1 MSQSIIHV
9 DDDTFDAEV
18 ISAKVPVLVD
28 FFAEWCGP
36 CKMVGPLLEQV
47 VVEYA
52 GRLKVVKVDVDKS
65 PEAAQRYG
73 VRGIPTMILFKDGT
87 PEATK
92 VGAMTKT
99 QLVAF
104 IESGLQPA

>member
-1 MSQSIIHV
+1 MNPSIIHV
-9 DDDTFDAEV
+9 DDETFDAEV
-18 ISAKVPVLVD
+18 ISAKMPVLVD

-36 CKMVGPLLEQV
+36 CKMVSPLLEQIAA
-47 VVEYA
+47 EYA

-65 PEAAQRYG
+65 PDAAQRYG

-87 PEATK
+87 PEGTK

-104 IESGLQPA
+104 VESGL